1 MPRIPAAGC
10 ALAALV
16 SLAPAALAQQ
26 SPEQFYKSKSIEMFI
41 GYPPGGSN
49 DVYARVLA
57 QHMGKHVPGSPNF
70 VVHNM
75 PGAGSFLAA
84 NQVFAVSPKDG
95 TVICIGAPTLAID
108 EKLGTQGVR
117 YKTSQFNWIGRINSL
132 VNIVMTWKTSPVKTI
147 ADAQKMSATLAG
159 TGAGSTVSIY
169 PTVLNNVIGTRY
181 KLVMGYRGSNEAMLA
196 MERGETEG
204 HSTSWEAVKTAHPEW
219 IRDKSISISVQFSLA
234 RHPELPDVP
243 TAVELG
249 RTPEEKRV
257 LEAVMAASE
266 VGTAFFTTPGAPP
279 ERVEALRRA
288 FDKTMEDP
296 AFKADLEKVRVG
308 IGPMKGEDL
317 QKLVAQVADL
327 PADLTE
333 KLKLIYNDKQ

>member
-1 MPRIPAAGC
+1 MLDRVIATAVVAVLALGLVPAR
-10 ALAALV
+10 
-16 SLAPAALAQQ
+16 AQP
-26 SPEQFYKSKSIEMFI
+26 SVEAFYKSKSMDMFI

-57 QHMGKHVPGSPNF
+57 QHMGKHIPGNPNI

-84 NQVFAVSPKDG
+84 NQVFAASPKDG
-95 TVICIGAPTLAID
+95 SVICIGAPTLAID
-108 EKLGTQGVR
+108 EKLGTPGVR
-117 YKTSQFNWIGRINSL
+117 FKTSQFNWLGRINSL

-147 ADAQKMSATLAG
+147 ADAQAKEATLAG

-169 PTVLNNVIGTRY
+169 PTVLNNVIGTKY

-204 HSTSWEAVKTAHPEW
+204 HSTAWEAVKTAHPEW

-249 RTPEEKRV
+249 RNPAEKRL

-288 FDKTMEDP
+288 FDKTMADP
-296 AFKADLEKVRVG
+296 AFKADLDKVRVG

-317 QKLVAQVADL
+317 QKLVSQVADL

-333 KLKLIYNDKQ
+333 KLKVVYTDKQ

>member
-1 MPRIPAAGC
+1 MRAFPIAASFAAFL
-10 ALAALV
+10 ALA
-16 SLAPAALAQQ
+16 PGALAQQ
-26 SPEQFYKSKSIEMFI
+26 SVEAFYKSKTIDMFI

-57 QHMGKHVPGSPNF
+57 QHLGKHVPGNPNI

-117 YKTSQFNWIGRINSL
+117 YKTAQFNWIGRISPL
-132 VNIVMTWKTSPVKTI
+132 VNIVMTWHTSPVKTI
-147 ADAQKMSATLAG
+147 EDAQKREVTMAG

-169 PTVLNNVIGTRY
+169 PTVLNNVIGTKYR
-181 KLVMGYRGSNEAMLA
+181 LVMGYRGSNEAMLA

-219 IRDKSISISVQFSLA
+219 ISENKVSIPVQFALT
-234 RHPELPDVP
+234 RNPELASVP

-249 RTPEEKRV
+249 RTEEEKRI

-266 VGTAFFTTPGAPP
+266 VGTAFFTTPGAPAD
-279 ERVEALRRA
+279 RVAALRAA
-288 FDKTMEDP
+288 FDATMEDA
-296 AFKADLEKVRVG
+296 AFKADLDKVRVG
-308 IGPMKGEDL
+308 IGPMKGVDL
-317 QKLVAQVADL
+317 QKLVTKVADL
-327 PADLTE
+327 PADLTA
-333 KLKLIYNDKQ
+333 KLKLVYTDKQ